1 MALVS
6 SLCSGFM
13 STATVVLLL
22 DLRRHCVLP
31 PLNSIQVLTFALGL
45 VVWIVAGTHTGLTLE
60 LPDQK
65 GRGFMV
71 QIALLG

>member
-1 MALVS
+1 
-6 SLCSGFM
+6 
-13 STATVVLLL
+13 
-22 DLRRHCVLP
+22 VLP

-71 QIALLG
+71 QIALLR